1 MTGETPGRAS
11 VIDPTIT
18 DITKAYVIS
27 HDAGGNILDDTDGA
41 LSFGIVFLY
50 PAESIFFATD
60 LNAPPLKPIG
70 RNITL
75 PVVSRARDHAA
86 PKSPAAVP
94 TPRSGW

>member
-1 MTGETPGRAS
+1 MTGGIPGRAC
-11 VIDPTIT
+11 VIYPTIT
-18 DITKAYVIS
+18 DITRAYVIR
-27 HDAGGNILDDTDGA
+27 HDAGGNILDDTDEVF
-41 LSFGIVFLY
+41 SFGIVFLY
-50 PAESIFFATD
+50 PTESITFATD

-75 PVVSRARDHAA
+75 PVVSRARDHAV